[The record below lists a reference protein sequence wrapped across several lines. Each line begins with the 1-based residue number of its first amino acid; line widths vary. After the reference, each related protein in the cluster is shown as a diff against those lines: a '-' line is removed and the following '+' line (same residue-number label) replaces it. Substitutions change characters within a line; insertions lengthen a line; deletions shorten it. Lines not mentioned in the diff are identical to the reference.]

1 MEFIFN
7 QIWKERKMNLLAEG
21 SLQGPAVGEFGG
33 RQSAVKLQEFSAAPI
48 APTQGRVQRRNQLPS
63 GCPHGA
69 IDLGSVID
77 QYLER
82 ESKPTNQW

>member
-48 APTQGRVQRRNQLPS
+48 APSRAASSGVINCPRAGLLMQLIS
-63 GCPHGA
+63 A
-69 IDLGSVID
+69 A
-77 QYLER
+77 
-82 ESKPTNQW
+82 